1 MKFSISST
9 ELARAIQHVIG
20 VVPNRSTIPILS
32 NLLFSSE
39 EGQIKIVA
47 TDLEITLISWA
58 VASISEEGET
68 TIPARIINDIIRE
81 LPETNM
87 NFTVDA
93 DNRITIKTASG
104 EYKISGEAKDE
115 FPSIHTDHGRKRESG
130 YVRASLKKNDR
141 KKCFRLFF
149 R

>member
-58 VASISEEGET
+58 VASIS
-68 TIPARIINDIIRE
+68 
-81 LPETNM
+81 
-87 NFTVDA
+87 
-93 DNRITIKTASG
+93 
-104 EYKISGEAKDE
+104 
-115 FPSIHTDHGRKRESG
+115 
-130 YVRASLKKNDR
+130 
-141 KKCFRLFF
+141 
-149 R
+149 